1 MTEQDASTLELIRA
15 HADAVDALKDFA
27 DLYPE
32 EGDYYAVFQVLV
44 YNLVYVAA
52 ELYPKFRL
60 LLSPIDDTK
69 PVS

>member
-1 MTEQDASTLELIRA
+1 MNDQDASTIELIRA
-15 HADAVDALKDFA
+15 HADAVDVLKDFA
-27 DLYPE
+27 ELYPE
-32 EGDYYAVFQVLV
+32 EDDNYAIVQVLV

-60 LLSPIDDTK
+60 LLTPIDDTK